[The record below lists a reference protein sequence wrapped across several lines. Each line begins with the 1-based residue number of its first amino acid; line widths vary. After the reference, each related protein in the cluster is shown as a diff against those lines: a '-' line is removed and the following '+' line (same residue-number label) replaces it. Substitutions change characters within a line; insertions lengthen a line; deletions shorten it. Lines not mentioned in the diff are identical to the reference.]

1 MSAPFKAYR
10 NGDNPDYDFFKST
23 PANTHMRTTSNRK
36 AFVVAPS
43 RLGAM
48 TGISAAGCKPL
59 DEERTKMMT
68 LADWAQRYGQPGAK
82 SRFKCCLSRLTPD
95 NRLHGGCL
103 TLFGEQMSG
112 GKMSQAVFA
121 RKGGGTNQM
130 VAAKYL
136 ASGGREK

>member
-59 DEERTKMMT
+59 DEERTKTMT

-82 SRFKCCLSRLTPD
+82 SHLPCGRR
-95 NRLHGGCL
+95 
-103 TLFGEQMSG
+103 
-112 GKMSQAVFA
+112 GKGWRAPRQWCNAC
-121 RKGGGTNQM
+121 R
-130 VAAKYL
+130 AAHLKVEMQ
-136 ASGGREK
+136 REHRW